1 MKRLSL
7 LTLLL
12 GLVLQATATGMSVTG
27 LVTDKNIKK
36 LYLFIVEDE
45 HYGYV
50 QPVDSFK
57 VTDGS
62 FTYSNDTL
70 TTRLFF
76 MSPAF
81 NPNEMESCFEQGT
94 FLFLAN
100 GNNQLTVSRNG
111 NGPIKVDNPNVKLNA
126 QYALFKHQKDSAG
139 NKHTLDSLDQMF
151 YAARDRNDEREMQRI
166 KNSTASIYDRAY
178 EQLRQ
183 WLGNEIE
190 RHQGTAFG
198 LYLYYTYRLQN
209 VNITNR
215 TDLAYARQIVEG
227 SDAEAK
233 QTWYYT
239 LAMQK
244 LNALELT
251 IVGQTAPAIV
261 GEDKAG
267 KPLSLSDFKGK
278 YVLVDFWS
286 SSCTWCR
293 KETPIL
299 LKTFNAFKGKNFTIL
314 GVSTD
319 FKKAEWLK
327 AIKED
332 GAVWNH
338 LLLKGNAR
346 KKVMD
351 DYSIVSIPQ
360 ILLVSPEGAI
370 IAKDLRGNRIYEAV
384 KKAVAK

>member
-1 MKRLSL
+1 
-7 LTLLL
+7 
-12 GLVLQATATGMSVTG
+12 
-27 LVTDKNIKK
+27 
-36 LYLFIVEDE
+36 
-45 HYGYV
+45 
-50 QPVDSFK
+50 
-57 VTDGS
+57 
-62 FTYSNDTL
+62 
-70 TTRLFF
+70 
-76 MSPAF
+76 
-81 NPNEMESCFEQGT
+81 MESCFEQGT

-166 KNSTASIYDRAY
+166 KSSTASVYDRAY

-183 WLGNEIE
+183 WLDNEIE

-239 LAMQK
+239 LATQK

-384 KKAVAK
+384 KKAVTK

>member
-12 GLVLQATATGMSVTG
+12 GFVLQATATGMSVTG
-27 LVTDKNIKK
+27 LVTNKNIKK

-57 VTDGS
+57 VEDGS
-62 FTYSNDTL
+62 FTYRNDTL

-94 FLFLAN
+94 FLFLAK

-198 LYLYYTYRLQN
+198 LYLYYTHRLQN

-239 LAMQK
+239 LATQK